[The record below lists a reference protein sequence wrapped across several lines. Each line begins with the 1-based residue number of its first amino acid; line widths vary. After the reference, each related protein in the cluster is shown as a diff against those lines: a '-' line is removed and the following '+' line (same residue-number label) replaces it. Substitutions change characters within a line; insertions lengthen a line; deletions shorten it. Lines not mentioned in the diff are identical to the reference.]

1 MADNPSHERLPIK
14 LILPNQGKQRRVP
27 AGGKKKLFRPV
38 TDEYR
43 QSLARQVSAI
53 REAVTPAMERV
64 GSAPLRVKLLPTAF
78 AKSHRPESLFSSSTC
93 PIVSSGS
100 LGELFVKG
108 TPGGLKS
115 LESQIKDNV
124 SERMTKELSSVDAIE
139 PVTPSLRRH
148 NVAAFEILKNSPR
161 RSGTFLTRVRLFD
174 FGGDPAQL
182 QLVAD
187 FESACQRR
195 NIPFKRGA
203 YSSYTYEAR
212 CRTVEDVDALSRT
225 IGVRSIRQ
233 MPLIRMLRP
242 QVMNVSAL
250 PENLSRPK
258 DLSGDY
264 PIVAVVDSGIAEIP
278 AMEPWVLAR
287 QRDVPPVYRNTTH
300 GTFVAGLICWGTQ
313 LNQDLA
319 DMIDP
324 NPCGVFDL
332 HVIPNTDPDYCE
344 GNIDFLTEEEL
355 LQSLSAALTEHANRI
370 KVWNLSLGSDE
381 VCSLDNF
388 SPLAEELDKLQES
401 FQVTFVISAGNYERV
416 PMLDYP
422 RTGQQLRD
430 GRITSPAD
438 SVLGVTVGAISHVNY
453 RNLGPG
459 THCPTPFSRHGA
471 GPNYIIKPDFVH
483 FGGTC
488 TTDFSHRA
496 GIRSITEGGAAEDIG
511 TSFATPLVARA
522 LAQVHHHITPS
533 PSPVLAR
540 ALLTHHAKDPRT
552 KGRVPDQEENYF
564 GFGMPTSVPYC
575 LECTPHCS
583 TLVFEDQLRPGFFL
597 EWADF
602 PYPPSLKRDG
612 RYYGEIAMTVAFAPS
627 RSGRFGT
634 EYCETHIE
642 AHFGVYDERVNRST
656 GEVTKHFKGRV
667 PPEHKNAG
675 AMYEEQQIRE
685 LRKWAPVRTYFG
697 NLNPSGARGLSW
709 RLVLRLLTRH
719 GVEARES
726 FRPQPFAMI
735 ITIADPE
742 KRAPVYD
749 EMAQIVRTRFQAENM
764 TVRAAA
770 RIRPRAEQRRR
781 LGSTAGAGL

>member
-1 MADNPSHERLPIK
+1 MADNPSRERLPIK
-14 LILPNQGKQRRVP
+14 LVLPNQGTQKRIP
-27 AGGKKKLFRPV
+27 PGGLKRLFRPV
-38 TDEYR
+38 TEDYR

-78 AKSHRPESLFSSSTC
+78 AKSHRPETLFSASTC

-108 TPGGLKS
+108 TPRGLRS

-124 SERMTKELSSVDAIE
+124 SDRMTKELSSVDTIE

-148 NVAAFEILKNSPR
+148 NIAALEILKNSPR

-182 QLVAD
+182 PLVAD
-187 FESACQRR
+187 FESVCRR
-195 NIPFKRGA
+195 RHIPFRRGA
-203 YSSYTYEAR
+203 YSSHTYEAR

-242 QVMNVSAL
+242 RLMNVSPL
-250 PENLSRPK
+250 PRHLHKPE
-258 DLSGDY
+258 DVSGDY
-264 PIVAVVDSGIAEIP
+264 PIVAVVDSGVAEIP
-278 AMEPWVLAR
+278 ALEPWVLGR
-287 QRDVPPVYRNTTH
+287 QQDVPPVYRNTTH

-319 DMIDP
+319 DTIDP

-332 HVIPNTDPDYCE
+332 HVIPNTDPGHCE
-344 GNIDFLTEEEL
+344 GQIDFLTEEEL
-355 LQSLSAALTEHANRI
+355 LQSLSAALAEHASHV

-381 VCSLDNF
+381 VCSLDTF
-388 SPLAEELDKLQES
+388 SPLAEELDKLQER
-401 FQVTFVISAGNYERV
+401 FQVTFVISAGNYEKS

-422 RTGQQLRD
+422 RVGQQLSD

-438 SVLGVTVGAISHVNY
+438 SVLGVTVGAISHVDYGN
-453 RNLGPG
+453 RGPKK
-459 THCPTPFSRHGA
+459 HCPAPFSRHGA

-488 TTDFSHRA
+488 TTDFSHRT
-496 GIRSITEGGAAEDIG
+496 GIRSVTKDGAAQDIG

-540 ALLTHHAKDPRT
+540 ALLTHHASDPRT
-552 KGRVPDQEENYF
+552 AGRVPDQEENYF

-575 LECTPHCS
+575 LECTPHRS
-583 TLVFEDQLRPGFFL
+583 TLVFEDQLRPGFVL

-602 PYPPSLKRDG
+602 PYPPSLEQAG
-612 RYYGEIAMTVAFAPS
+612 RYYGEIAMTVAFAPA
-627 RSGRFGT
+627 RSGRFGA

-642 AHFGVYDERVNRST
+642 AHFGVYHDRVNRRT
-656 GEVTKHFKGRV
+656 GEVTKRFKGWV

-675 AMYEEQQIRE
+675 AMYEEQQVRE

-697 NLNPSGARGLSW
+697 NLNPSGVRGSSW
-709 RLVLRLLTRH
+709 RLALRLLTRH
-719 GVEARES
+719 GIEARES
-726 FRPQPFAMI
+726 FSPQPFALI
-735 ITIADPE
+735 ITISDPE
-742 KRAPVYD
+742 KKAPVYD

-770 RIRPRAEQRRR
+770 RIRQRAE
-781 LGSTAGAGL
+781 